1 MHILSKFK
9 SFNSEKKKKSPA
21 IAICLI
27 FIEYTKEF
35 NICYYMSKLDCKSY
49 LEGDELFRFTK
60 ASKCK
65 NHYITECPY
74 QYSKLNLP
82 LSNCQSNL

>member
-1 MHILSKFK
+1 
-9 SFNSEKKKKSPA
+9 
-21 IAICLI
+21 
-27 FIEYTKEF
+27 
-35 NICYYMSKLDCKSY
+35 MSKLDCKSY